1 MKKTIIL
8 VLAVILFSGCE
19 KDDIC
24 DANTV
29 TTPRLVVEFY
39 DISNPTTLKNVV
51 SLKVTGDGMTDALNT
66 YNGVSKIK
74 LPLKTTEDITKYSFV
89 LNSADENNDNEDVI
103 TINYARLN
111 QFVSRACGYKTIFGL
126 VGTTP
131 ITYSEPTIPDGS
143 WIQELQIIT
152 PTITSENETHVK
164 ILF

>member
-1 MKKTIIL
+1 MKKIIIL
-8 VLAVILFSGCE
+8 LIAVILFSGCE

-24 DANTV
+24 DANTI

-89 LNSADENNDNEDVI
+89 LNLSLI
-103 TINYARLN
+103 HI
-111 QFVSRACGYKTIFGL
+111 
-126 VGTTP
+126 
-131 ITYSEPTIPDGS
+131 
-143 WIQELQIIT
+143 
-152 PTITSENETHVK
+152 
-164 ILF
+164 